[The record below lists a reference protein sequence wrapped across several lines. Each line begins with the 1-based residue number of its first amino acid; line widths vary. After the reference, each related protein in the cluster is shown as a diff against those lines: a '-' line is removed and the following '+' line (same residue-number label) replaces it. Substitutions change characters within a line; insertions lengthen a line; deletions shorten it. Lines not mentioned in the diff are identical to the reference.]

1 MCQGKA
7 GCWKGKVPQTTET
20 TELKPGIRNQELIQE
35 IEPNKMGGSC
45 KDSQPSSF
53 CEPREHGSLLAGT
66 SFNGFLP
73 SSSALAQQHLKSTTK
88 HLPLCFHLA
97 LKDCP
102 VGSEIFVETV
112 ETLKL
117 PGNCRFSL
125 NEVIILAKTK
135 LISQR
140 VFPLTPNS
148 IPADP
153 KLSRL

>member
-1 MCQGKA
+1 MRTVSPARSVNLEC
-7 GCWKGKVPQTTET
+7 
-20 TELKPGIRNQELIQE
+20 
-35 IEPNKMGGSC
+35 GS
-45 KDSQPSSF
+45 F
-53 CEPREHGSLLAGT
+53 LAGKR
-66 SFNGFLP
+66 FNGFLP
-73 SSSALAQQHLKSTTK
+73 SFSPLAQQHLKRTTK
-88 HLPLCFHLA
+88 HLLSCSHLA

-117 PGNCRFSL
+117 PGNFRFSL

-148 IPADP
+148 SPADP